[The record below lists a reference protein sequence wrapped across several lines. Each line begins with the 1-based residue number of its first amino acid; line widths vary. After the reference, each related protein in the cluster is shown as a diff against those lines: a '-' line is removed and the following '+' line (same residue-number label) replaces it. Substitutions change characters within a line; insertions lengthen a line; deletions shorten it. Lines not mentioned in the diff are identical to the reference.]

1 MGAGV
6 WSAQRLLV
14 LVRVMDPGPPRDA
27 APCHL
32 VRLTFLFQKWRTLRV
47 SSIILYRLTTKPEK

>member
-14 LVRVMDPGPPRDA
+14 VVRVMDPGPPRDA

-32 VRLTFLFQKWRTLRV
+32 ARLTFLFQKWENAPCFQSHPLQTDDK
-47 SSIILYRLTTKPEK
+47 T